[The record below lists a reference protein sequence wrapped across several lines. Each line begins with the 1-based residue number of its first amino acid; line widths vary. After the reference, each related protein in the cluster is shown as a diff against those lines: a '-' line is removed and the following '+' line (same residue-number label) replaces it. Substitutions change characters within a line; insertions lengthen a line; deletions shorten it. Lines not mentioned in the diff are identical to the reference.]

1 MRPLEI
7 NDSVILVSGKHER
20 YISCGVQKDSLFFF
34 LLQCTNQTRAHLYRA
49 ALFFFLFHEL
59 SI

>member
-34 LLQCTNQTRAHLYRA
+34 FFYSSARIKHELTFTERP
-49 ALFFFLFHEL
+49 FFFFYF
-59 SI
+59 S